1 MGKYSKLLHKILAGS
16 SDASIDFSALCQ
28 LMVRLGFKERVKGS
42 HRIFWRQGAD
52 EIMNLQPRGNTAKA
66 YQVKQVR
73 TVLLKYQLGETDVD

>member
-16 SDASIDFSALCQ
+16 SDANIDFSALCQ
-28 LMVRLGFKERVKGS
+28 LMVRLGFQERVKGS
-42 HRIFWRQGAD
+42 HRIFWRQGVD